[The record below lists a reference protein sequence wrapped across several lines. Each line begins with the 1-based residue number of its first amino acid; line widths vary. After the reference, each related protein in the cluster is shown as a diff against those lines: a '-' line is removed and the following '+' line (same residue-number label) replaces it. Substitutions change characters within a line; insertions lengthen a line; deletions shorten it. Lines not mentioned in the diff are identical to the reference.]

1 MKKAILFL
9 MISFTLGLV
18 VKAQDDKDKVKQ
30 TSTVPQK
37 MHNAVSKHKR
47 HNGWK
52 SKSEH
57 NGVTHKHK
65 TNTATGETEDKITK

>member
-1 MKKAILFL
+1 MKKLL
-9 MISFTLGLV
+9 MLLMVTFTIGFV
-18 VKAQDDKDKVKQ
+18 AKAQDDKDKVKQ

-52 SKSEH
+52 SKHKH
-57 NGVTHKHK
+57 NGVTHKHSV
-65 TNTATGETEDKITK
+65 NTKTGEVEDKTTK

>member
-1 MKKAILFL
+1 MLTFAIG
-9 MISFTLGLV
+9 ISAM
-18 VKAQDDKDKVKQ
+18 AQDDKDKVKQ
-30 TSTVPQK
+30 TSTAPQA

-52 SKSEH
+52 SKHEH

-65 TNTATGETEDKITK
+65 ENTKTGEVHDKVEK